1 MNIATQMTAIMTMT
15 LTDTPAAT
23 AAPFPPDVIMSGFV
37 EPIHKRLLQNI
48 EQVKWNCI
56 SSCRVSYKHDVD
68 LFLLLAVSTH

>member
-48 EQVKWNCI
+48 EQVK
-56 SSCRVSYKHDVD
+56 
-68 LFLLLAVSTH
+68 